1 MTGEPST
8 WFPKLLKQSWVT
20 PVIHGWMTERAAE
33 LGVPQDDQ
41 PPAENVASIWNLIP
55 ANTQGYF
62 DDGACEYHAALNPP
76 PSTPPRAI
84 RI

>member
-1 MTGEPST
+1 
-8 WFPKLLKQSWVT
+8 
-20 PVIHGWMTERAAE
+20 MTERAAK

-41 PPAENVASIWNLIP
+41 LPAENVAAIWNLIP

-62 DDGACEYHAALNPP
+62 DDGACCDHTAHNPFL
-76 PSTPPRAI
+76 TPPRAT